1 MLTKTMYSGTLYFG
15 HLGTGNDCPDY
26 AGVLIS
32 GVEAVLH
39 HSIVGY
45 YVGSWDMCPYYI
57 AVLNSGVWIR
67 GVSAIQGSGLEG
79 CLQFRGLD

>member
-45 YVGSWDMCPYYI
+45 YVGSCDMCPYYI
-57 AVLNSGVWIR
+57 AVLNSG
-67 GVSAIQGSGLEG
+67 SGLEG
-79 CLQFRGLD
+79 CLQFRGLG